1 MRYAPLIMLPLLAAC
16 EFRPGGGAAAESTR
30 AAGAIGDSAGADS
43 VAVGSTTT
51 PQPGDTVAAGVDSSA
66 LELHPAQP
74 RRGGVLFAR
83 LRGTAGGQGA
93 QCSWNARPIRCYAD
107 GNDVVAVVPLPA
119 DEPGG
124 TFRLELAGGGRRI
137 GRDVTVEEHDFGR
150 ELVFLDAR
158 TWALTQDAGAIARD
172 GRTVR
177 AVLAGESP
185 ERRWGTG
192 RWQEPRGAKSA
203 GYGVERFYYRASDS
217 SRAIS
222 LGSDARA
229 SASFGADTASG
240 PRAAGSVPAWR
251 HAGVDL
257 PLARGARIVAPAEG
271 LVADVG
277 SYQLTGRTLLI
288 DHGQGVFSAFFHL
301 DTITA
306 RRGEVVTAGQAV
318 ARVGST
324 GLSTG
329 PHLHYGVYV
338 HGRDV
343 DPAAWKDMPNW
354 FAGQVA
360 ADTARGR
367 RSTGR

>member
-1 MRYAPLIMLPLLAAC
+1 MRPTPVLLLILLAAC
-16 EFRPGGGAAAESTR
+16 EYRPGGGADTTR
-30 AAGAIGDSAGADS
+30 AAGSVGDTAGADTA
-43 VAVGSTTT
+43 VAGSTTT
-51 PQPGDTVAAGVDSSA
+51 PLPGDTVAAGVDSSA
-66 LELHPAQP
+66 LELHPEQP
-74 RRGGVLFAR
+74 RRGGVLWAR

-93 QCSWNARPIRCYAD
+93 QCSWNGRPLRCYAE
-107 GNDVVAVVPLPA
+107 GNDVMAVVPLPA
-119 DEPGG
+119 DEPAG

-137 GRDVTVEEHDFGR
+137 GRDVTVQEQDFGR

-158 TWALTQDAGAIARD
+158 TYALTQDAGAIARD
-172 GRTVR
+172 GRAVR

-203 GYGVERFYYRASDS
+203 GYGVERFYYRATDS
-217 SRAIS
+217 SRAIT
-222 LGSDARA
+222 LGSDVRT
-229 SASFGADTASG
+229 SSSFGADTASA
-240 PRAAGSVPAWR
+240 PRRSGSVPAWR

-257 PLARGARIVAPAEG
+257 PLARGTRIVSPAEG

-306 RRGEVVTAGQAV
+306 RRGDVVTAGQAV
-318 ARVGST
+318 ARVGSS

-338 HGRDV
+338 HGKDV
-343 DPAAWKDMPNW
+343 DPAAWKDMPSW
-354 FAGQVA
+354 FGRQVA
-360 ADTARGR
+360 SDTSRARRTAR
-367 RSTGR
+367 